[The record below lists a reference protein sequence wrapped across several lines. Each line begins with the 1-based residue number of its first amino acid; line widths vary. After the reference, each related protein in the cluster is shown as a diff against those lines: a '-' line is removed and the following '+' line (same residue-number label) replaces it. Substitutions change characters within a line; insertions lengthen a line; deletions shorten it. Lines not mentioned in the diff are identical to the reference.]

1 MPPVR
6 LPPPSPAHAEC
17 DGLLTI
23 AIFPTYR
30 VRPLQVAG
38 PDLREGRQRLRQR
51 EGRMFRECGHA
62 PTNQPTGLS
71 STRPCT
77 ALLHRLSLP
86 RWMPTSTRAPRAG
99 KTSPNPTNRTIRRRE
114 AALLTPPPSRSPPS
128 QLWCHWLPHPEV
140 VPQGQQG
147 RRGRKYK
154 SPPATR
160 YHPTPL
166 TLLNSPAPV
175 LERPR
180 RGGLYQVH
188 QRQDRRQAPGW
199 WSADGRGWA
208 H

>member
-1 MPPVR
+1 
-6 LPPPSPAHAEC
+6 
-17 DGLLTI
+17 
-23 AIFPTYR
+23 
-30 VRPLQVAG
+30 
-38 PDLREGRQRLRQR
+38 
-51 EGRMFRECGHA
+51 MFRECGHA

-160 YHPTPL
+160 CHPTPL
-166 TLLNSPAPV
+166 THCSIPLPQYSSGRGEEDFIKFINDKTGAK
-175 LERPR
+175 RQA
-180 RGGLYQVH
+180 GGLLTEEAGRIDELDALAKEFAAEVCASLVLVFVCSC
-188 QRQDRRQAPGW
+188 DAMRRL
-199 WSADGRGWA
+199 
-208 H
+208 